1 MSVLMPILLPLFL
14 DPVAFSFFSRHRD
27 PALAMRRKHKV
38 FVALLRHVQRNARLK
53 WMFSSEGKH
62 GLSSNTNSAVQLGG
76 GFVWCW
82 PHPIRYWNPPCTS
95 PSLLANSATRQ
106 PSHRPESESPALAS
120 FIRSSFVPSVHHRN
134 FICTCTIRRE

>member
-76 GFVWCW
+76 WIRLVLAASY
-82 PHPIRYWNPPCTS
+82 PI
-95 PSLLANSATRQ
+95 L
-106 PSHRPESESPALAS
+106 ESPLYES
-120 FIRSSFVPSVHHRN
+120 LPPRQLSN
-134 FICTCTIRRE
+134 KTTIAP